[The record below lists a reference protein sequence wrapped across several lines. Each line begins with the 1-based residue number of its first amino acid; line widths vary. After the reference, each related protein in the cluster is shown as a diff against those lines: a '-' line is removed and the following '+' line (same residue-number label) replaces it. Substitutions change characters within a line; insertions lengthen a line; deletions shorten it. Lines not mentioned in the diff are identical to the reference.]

1 MKTHRMIAAIA
12 LLVGSTLGS
21 VVLAGNH
28 ATYVGKGPFKSGPD
42 VTRKCIECHEKET
55 KDFMK
60 TVHWTWSS
68 EQVVDGR
75 NVSLGKKNAL
85 NNFCIGLP
93 SNWPRCTSCHAGYGW
108 KNTDF
113 DFTKAENV
121 DCLSCHDT
129 TGSYK
134 KFPTGAGHP
143 VYEGETK
150 EFPKGK
156 PWPPVDLVKVAQSV
170 DAPTRAACGS
180 CHFYGGGGD
189 HIKHG
194 DLDSSMT
201 NPAPE
206 VDVHMGGPMKMA
218 CQECHKSK
226 DHTLKGQ
233 AISVSVGTGPR
244 AMGCTDCHKVDGH
257 KNAALDLHAKKVAC
271 QTCHI
276 PYFAKDRPTMVWWD
290 WSTAGKDVKPE
301 DVPKDK
307 YGEKTYDKM
316 KGDFRWEKDVVPAY
330 FWYDGSIDRY
340 LAGDKID
347 PSKAVKLS
355 AAKGS
360 RKDRNARIFPF
371 KLMRGKQAYDSGNN
385 TIAFVNVFGP
395 PGSDAY
401 WAKYDWNAAIAA
413 GMKAAGQPYSGKYG
427 FVETSMVWPVNHMV
441 VPKAKALKCDD
452 CHGGKG
458 RLDWKALGY
467 KGDPRNP
474 ENR

>member
-12 LLVGSTLGS
+12 LLAGSTLGS

-28 ATYVGKGPFKSGPD
+28 STYVGKGPFKSGPD

-108 KNTDF
+108 KNADF

-129 TGSYK
+129 TGTYK
-134 KFPTGAGHP
+134 KFPTGAGNP

-170 DAPTRAACGS
+170 DAPTRAACGA

-194 DLDSSMT
+194 DLDSSMA
-201 NPAPE
+201 NPTPE
-206 VDVHMGGPMKMA
+206 IDIHMGGPKKMV

-226 DHTLKGQ
+226 DHSLKGQ

-360 RKDRNARIFPF
+360 RKDPNARIFPF

-441 VPKAKALKCDD
+441 VPKAQALKCDD